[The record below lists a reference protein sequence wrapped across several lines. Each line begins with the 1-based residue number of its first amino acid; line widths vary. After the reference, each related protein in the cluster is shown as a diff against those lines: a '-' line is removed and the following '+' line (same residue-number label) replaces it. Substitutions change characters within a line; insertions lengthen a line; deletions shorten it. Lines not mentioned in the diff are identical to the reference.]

1 MRRPH
6 EVQWR
11 ERVFH
16 SSALLWIPEA
26 IMRKPMTGVTTSSAR
41 TCRSRLILRGLF
53 PSGGG
58 GNTRTT
64 RVRVRLEVE
73 VAAAAVGD
81 VRVQLGRGEIGVP
94 EHLLDAAQVGAPF
107 EQVGREG
114 VAQDMGGEALR
125 EAGTARARLH
135 DLEQTGPLERP
146 AVMRE
151 QEVIGRSSASNLGT
165 TLGQPGMQ
173 G

>member
-6 EVQWR
+6 EGQFR

-26 IMRKPMTGVTTSSAR
+26 IMRKPMRGVTASSAR
-41 TCRSRLILRGLF
+41 TCRSRLILRRLF
-53 PSGGG
+53 PSGGR
-58 GNTRTT
+58 GNTGTT

-107 EQVGREG
+107 EQVGRERVPEEVG
-114 VAQDMGGEALR
+114 MNPLGLEAGLGRELAQDEEG
-125 EAGTARARLH
+125 AGTC
-135 DLEQTGPLERP
+135 QRP
-146 AVMRE
+146 ALGIEE
-151 QEVIGRSSASNLGT
+151 QFGPVPSSSCASSR
-165 TLGQPGMQ
+165 PRPA
-173 G
+173 